1 MTKELLTKVKSRF
14 WLALTCML
22 MVAQASVV
30 SAQTELKATFN
41 FNVSPCGGRAADPA
55 VQASQNTTVKTFVI
69 DEVTVATS
77 GKTAYWG
84 GNPPDLRFYSGSGM
98 TVSVPE
104 NYQITNIAFAGTT
117 AFSTTTGTYSSGKW
131 TGNATSVDFS
141 STSSSS
147 IKLNTLTVTYVLVGE
162 PPVTVEVPIISGT
175 EEFSKQT
182 TVTITSAEGTTIAYT
197 KDGTDPTTSSTAV
210 MSETNSVSFTLT
222 ETALVKA
229 VAMDAEANFSKV
241 VEKQFTNNYAVIAP
255 EISGTQL
262 FMDQTTVSI
271 SSAAGTVIIYTTD
284 GTDPT
289 SSETAVTTESNSVS
303 FTLTETATVQAVAM
317 DEEATLSTVAT
328 KQFTKGEFVVF
339 KKVMAADE
347 LVAGRR
353 YLIVAGDKAAT
364 SVSGSSM
371 NTEVVTVAADNTI
384 AVEPANFAYTLEE
397 ATGGYKIK
405 TPAGTYLSVTS
416 GATSVTTSTSE
427 SAAPVFSI
435 TIDSSTGNATIS
447 GTSATSRLILYA
459 TSYNYFRNYATSNA
473 TGSGYVM
480 PALYAE
486 VVAEPQ
492 EVVQTISSA
501 GYSTL
506 YYGDINLVVPANV
519 EAYTYKVVGEQL
531 EPSYV
536 YEADEV
542 IPAGTAVVL
551 KAEAGEYT
559 FVATSEEGLVDDEN
573 VLLGT
578 DTDKQLDEDA
588 SVYYY
593 GLSRN
598 ADKTAVGFYWHAE
611 EGGAF
616 LVPAHKAYLKL
627 DRSAFSSPVKGFAFD
642 SEATGIQQVG
652 IEAGKTA
659 SKAIYNLQGQR
670 VDASYK
676 GIIIMN
682 GKKYYNR

>member
-1 MTKELLTKVKSRF
+1 
-14 WLALTCML
+14 ML

-30 SAQTELKATFN
+30 SAQTEQTAEFN
-41 FNVSPCGGRAADPA
+41 FNVSPCGGRTADPA
-55 VQASQNTTVKTFVI
+55 ATASQNTTVKTFVI
-69 DEVTVATS
+69 DEVTVATN
-77 GKTAYWG
+77 GKTAHWG
-84 GNPPDLRFYSGSGM
+84 ASTPDLRFYSGSGM

-104 NYQITNIAFAGTT
+104 NYQITSIVFSGTT

-141 STSSSS
+141 STSSTS
-147 IKLNTLTVTYVLVGE
+147 IKLNKLTVTYVLVGE
-162 PPVTVEVPIISGT
+162 PPVTVEVPVISGT
-175 EEFSKQT
+175 EEFTKQT

-197 KDGTDPTTSSTAV
+197 KDGTDPTESSTAE
-210 MSETNSVSFTLT
+210 MTESNSVSFTLT
-222 ETALVKA
+222 ASALVKA

-241 VEKQFTNNYAVIAP
+241 VEKQFTKTYAVSAP
-255 EISGTQL
+255 VISGTEK

-271 SSAAGTVIIYTTD
+271 SSAEGTSITYTTD
-284 GTDPT
+284 GSDPT
-289 SSETAVTTESNSVS
+289 ESSTAVMTESNSVS
-303 FTLTETATVQAVAM
+303 FTLTASALVKAVAM
-317 DEEATLSTVAT
+317 DEDAELSPVAE

-364 SVSGSSM
+364 FVSSNSM
-371 NTEVVTVAADNTI
+371 NYEVVTIAVDNTI

-405 TPAGTYLSVTS
+405 TPDGLYLNVTS
-416 GATSVTTSTSE
+416 GGTSVTTTTTASS
-427 SAAPVFSI
+427 APVFSI

-447 GTSATSRLILYA
+447 GTLATGRLILYS
-459 TSYNYFRNYATSNA
+459 TQYSYFRNYATSNA
-473 TGSGYVM
+473 TGSDYVM

-501 GYSTL
+501 GYATL
-506 YYGDINLVVPANV
+506 YYGDLNLVVPANM
-519 EAYTYKVVGEQL
+519 EAYTYKVVGDQL
-531 EPSYV
+531 DQSYL
-536 YEADEV
+536 YEAGEV

-559 FVATSEEGLVDDEN
+559 FVATTQEGLVDEEN

-578 DTDKQLDEDA
+578 DTDKQLDVDA

-598 ADKTAVGFYWHAE
+598 AEKTAVGFYWHAE
-611 EGGAF
+611 DGGAF
-616 LVPAHKAYLKL
+616 LVPANKAYLKL
-627 DRSAFSSPVKGFAFD
+627 NRSAFSSPVKGFAFD

-659 SKAIYNLQGQR
+659 PKAIYNLQGQR